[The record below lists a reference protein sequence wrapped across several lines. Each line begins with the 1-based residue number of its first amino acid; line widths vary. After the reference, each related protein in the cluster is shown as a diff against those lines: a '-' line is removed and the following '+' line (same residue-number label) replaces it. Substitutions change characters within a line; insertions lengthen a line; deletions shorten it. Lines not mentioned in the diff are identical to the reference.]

1 MKSPVTEDM
10 DIRKINLE
18 HALYLAAFLLALAV
32 RFVNLGAMALPD
44 AEANWALQALQLAHS
59 GPLKATFAWGPQPG
73 YLILTGVTFA
83 LFGAG
88 NGLARLWPALV
99 GSLLVLMPFFFRRD
113 LGKPAALVLAFG
125 LALDPGL
132 AAVSR
137 QAGGSMLALTFVL
150 LALGAWRVRQP
161 ILAGVCAALALLGG
175 PSILLGVLGLALAWG
190 AALLLGRAFGWQP
203 DSVDEEMLSS
213 ESSTAGHPWR
223 AALIAGGVAI
233 LLISTF
239 FMYAPQGL
247 GAWIDTLPAFISGWI
262 NPSGIPAGRLLA
274 GLFLYQPLAVIFGVV
289 GVLRGWRDQARWE
302 IERDTDISPRFRA
315 TFLLLWA
322 VFALLIGLVYP
333 ARQMADLVWVLAPMW
348 ALAALG
354 LASFLPKGQ
363 VNLISLGQAAII
375 FLILTLFWLTLS
387 GLGRSLPGTSA
398 NAVRIGVLAGILALG
413 VLATVLVALGWSWEV
428 SRQGLVWGVGAAL
441 GVYGLSVLFGATL
454 VRPTQPQEIWS
465 LPPAVNETD
474 IFMQTIGDLSEWTT
488 GFRQNIDVVASV
500 NTPSLRWALR
510 DFPNARFVSEPP
522 VSEMPSVI
530 ITRQDQQA
538 PTLSAS
544 YRGQDFAWWTFPGW
558 SGALPQ
564 EFIPWL
570 TFREGP
576 TQDQQVILWA
586 RSDLFPGGASQP
598 AITEPG
604 NP

>member
-10 DIRKINLE
+10 DIRKINFE
-18 HALYLAAFLLALAV
+18 HVLYLVAFLLALVV

-44 AEANWALQALQLAHS
+44 TEANWALQALQLAHS
-59 GPLKATFAWGPQPG
+59 GPLKASFVWGPQPG
-73 YLILTGVTFA
+73 YVVLTGATFA

-88 NGLARLWPALV
+88 NGLARLWPALA
-99 GSLLVLMPFFFRRD
+99 GSLLVLMPLLFRRD

-125 LALDPGL
+125 LALAPGL

-150 LALGAWRVRQP
+150 LALGAWRIRQP
-161 ILAGVCAALALLGG
+161 VLAGVCAALALLGG
-175 PSILLGVLGLALAWG
+175 TSILLGVLGLALAWG

-203 DSVDEEMLSS
+203 DTADEEIPSS
-213 ESSTAGHPWR
+213 ENSPKSRPWR

-247 GAWIDTLPAFISGWI
+247 GAWIDTLPAFISGWV
-262 NPSGIPAGRLLA
+262 NPSGMPAGRLLA
-274 GLFLYQPLAVIFGVV
+274 ALVFYQPLAVVFGLV
-289 GVLRGWRDQARWE
+289 GAIRGWRDQASWE
-302 IERDTDISPRFRA
+302 IERDTEISPRFRA
-315 TFLLLWA
+315 TFLFLWA
-322 VFALLIGLVYP
+322 GFALLFGLVYP
-333 ARQMADLVWVLAPMW
+333 ARQVADLVWVLVPLW

-363 VNLISLGQAAII
+363 VNLVAFGQATVI
-375 FLILTLFWLTLS
+375 FLVLTLFWLTITS
-387 GLGRSLPGTSA
+387 LGRSLPGTSA
-398 NAVRIGVLAGILALG
+398 NAVRIGVLVGILALAI
-413 VLATVLVALGWSWEV
+413 LASVLVALGWSWEV

-441 GVYGLSVLFGATL
+441 GVYGLSVLFGATQ

-465 LPPAVNETD
+465 LPPAVNEAD
-474 IFMQTIGDLSEWTT
+474 IFMRTIGDLSEWTT
-488 GFRQNIDVVASV
+488 GLRQNIDVVASV

-510 DFPNARFVSEPP
+510 DFANARFVSEPP
-522 VSEMPSVI
+522 VSELPSVI

-544 YRGQDFAWWTFPGW
+544 YRGQDFAWWKFPGW
-558 SGALPQ
+558 PGALPP

-576 TQDQQVILWA
+576 TQDQQIILWA
-586 RSDLFPGGASQP
+586 RSDLFPGGAAVP
-598 AITEPG
+598 NIAEPG

>member
-1 MKSPVTEDM
+1 MRSPVIEDM
-10 DIRKINLE
+10 DIRKINFE
-18 HALYLAAFLLALAV
+18 QALYVLAFLLALTV
-32 RFVNLGAMALPD
+32 RLLNLGAMALPD

-59 GPLKATFAWGPQPG
+59 GPLKASFAWGPQPG
-73 YLILTGVTFA
+73 YVILTGATFA

-88 NGLARLWPALV
+88 NGLARLWPALA
-99 GSLLVLMPFFFRRD
+99 GSLLVLTPLFFRRD

-137 QAGGSMLALTFVL
+137 QASGSMLALTFVL
-150 LALGAWRVRQP
+150 LALGAWRIRQP

-190 AALLLGRAFGWQP
+190 VAVLLERTLGWRSESGW
-203 DSVDEEMLSS
+203 EEMPSGEIS
-213 ESSTAGHPWR
+213 PKSHPWR

-247 GAWIDTLPAFISGWI
+247 GAWIDTLPAFIAGWV
-262 NPSGIPAGRLLA
+262 NPSVIPAGRLLA
-274 GLFLYQPLAVIFGVV
+274 ALVFYQPLAVIFGLV
-289 GVLRGWRDQARWE
+289 GATRGWRDQARWV
-302 IERDTDISPRFRA
+302 IERETDVSPRFRT

-322 VFALLIGLVYP
+322 VFAMLLGLVYP
-333 ARQMADLVWVLAPMW
+333 ARQMADLVWVLAPVW

-363 VNLISLGQAAII
+363 VNLVSLGQAAVI
-375 FLILTLFWLTLS
+375 FLILSLFWLTLS
-387 GLGRSLPGTSA
+387 SLGRSLPGTSA
-398 NAVRIGVLAGILALG
+398 NAVRIGVLVGILALA
-413 VLATVLVALGWSWEV
+413 VLASVLVALGWSWEV

-441 GVYGLSVLFGATL
+441 GVYGLSVLFGATQ
-454 VRPTQPQEIWS
+454 VRPTQPEEIWS
-465 LPPAVNETD
+465 LPPAVNEAD
-474 IFMQTIGDLSEWTT
+474 IFMRTIGDLSEWTT
-488 GFRQNIDVVASV
+488 GFRQNIDVVVSV

-510 DFPNARFVSEPP
+510 DFTNARFVSEPP
-522 VSEMPSVI
+522 VSELPSVI

-538 PTLSAS
+538 PALSAS
-544 YRGQDFAWWTFPGW
+544 YRGQDFAWKTFPGW
-558 SGALPQ
+558 SGALPP

-576 TQDQQVILWA
+576 TQDQQIILWA
-586 RSDLFPGGASQP
+586 RSDLFPGGAAQP
-598 AITEPG
+598 ANAEPG

>member
-1 MKSPVTEDM
+1 M
-10 DIRKINLE
+10 DIRKINFE
-18 HALYLAAFLLALAV
+18 HALYLVAFLLALAI

-59 GPLKATFAWGPQPG
+59 GPLKASFAWGPQPG
-73 YLILTGVTFA
+73 YIILTGATFA

-88 NGLARLWPALV
+88 NGLARLWPALA
-99 GSLLVLMPFFFRRD
+99 GSLLVLVPIFFRRE

-137 QAGGSMLALTFVL
+137 QASGSMLALTFVL
-150 LALGAWRVRQP
+150 LALGAWRIRQP
-161 ILAGVCAALALLGG
+161 ILAGVCGALALLGG
-175 PSILLGVLGLALAWG
+175 PSILLGVLGLALSWG
-190 AALLLGRAFGWQP
+190 IALLIGRAFGWQP
-203 DSVDEEMLSS
+203 ATTDEEMPSS
-213 ESSTAGHPWR
+213 EISPQVHPWR

-247 GAWIDTLPAFISGWI
+247 GAWIGTLPAFISGWV

-274 GLFLYQPLAVIFGVV
+274 ALVFYQPLAVIFAVV
-289 GVLRGWRDQARWE
+289 GAIRGWRDQGRWE
-302 IERDTDISPRFRA
+302 IERDAEVSPRFRV
-315 TFLLLWA
+315 TFLFLWA
-322 VFALLIGLVYP
+322 VFALLFGLIYP
-333 ARQMADLVWVLAPMW
+333 ARQMVDLVWVLVPVW
-348 ALAALG
+348 SLAALG

-363 VNLISLGQAAII
+363 INLASLGQAAII

-387 GLGRSLPGTSA
+387 SLGRSLPGTSG
-398 NAVRIGVLAGILALG
+398 NTVRIGVLVGILALV
-413 VLATVLVALGWSWEV
+413 VLASVLVALGWSWEV
-428 SRQGLVWGVGAAL
+428 SRQGLVWGVAAAL
-441 GVYGLSVLFGATL
+441 GVYGLSVLFGATQ
-454 VRPTQPQEIWS
+454 VRPSQPQEIWS

-474 IFMQTIGDLSEWTT
+474 IFMRTIGDLSEWKT

-522 VSEMPSVI
+522 VSELPSVI
-530 ITRQDQQA
+530 ITRQDQQPPA
-538 PTLSAS
+538 LSTS

-558 SGALPQ
+558 TGALPTA
-564 EFIPWL
+564 FIPWL

-576 TQDQQVILWA
+576 TQDQQIILWA
-586 RSDLFPGGASQP
+586 RSDLFPGGAAIP
-598 AITEPG
+598 ANAAPG